1 MINEK
6 SVGVIV
12 FRYNP
17 REKAIQYLVL
27 YHRGNY
33 WNFPKGKVE
42 RGETEIQTAK
52 RELMEETNIKNI
64 KLIDGWRQQTQFFF
78 KEGREG
84 KKHLIKKDFILYLA
98 KMPKDAKVDISGEH
112 DGYDNGYAWLDYK
125 QAIKYLKFKSIKE
138 IMKEADSYVNKQIS
152 DYRRAKQKQKK

>member
-17 REKAIQYLVL
+17 RDKEVQYLVL

-42 RGETEIQTAK
+42 KGESEIDTAK
-52 RELMEETNIKNI
+52 RELAEETMIKNVNI
-64 KLIDGWRQQTQFFF
+64 VKGWRQQTQFFF
-78 KEGREG
+78 KEERDG
-84 KKHLIKKDFILYLA
+84 KKELVKKDYILYLA
-98 KMPKDAKVDISGEH
+98 KMPKGEKIDITGEH
-112 DGYDNGYAWLDYK
+112 EGWGNGYAWLDHK
-125 QAIKYLKFKSIKE
+125 MAAKYLKFKSLKE
-138 IMKEADSYVNKQIS
+138 VMKEADSYVSKKIAE
-152 DYRRAKQKQKK
+152 YRKSKKK